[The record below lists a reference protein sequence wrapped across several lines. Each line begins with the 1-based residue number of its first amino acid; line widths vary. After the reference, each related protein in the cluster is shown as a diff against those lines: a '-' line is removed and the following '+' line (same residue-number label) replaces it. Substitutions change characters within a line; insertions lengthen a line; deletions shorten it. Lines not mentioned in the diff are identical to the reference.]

1 MDLRAVYEK
10 FGGDYDCVIN
20 RLHNEERIK
29 KYLLLFLKY
38 NYNEAIQN
46 ALNRGDYETAFR
58 ESHNLKGVCFNLNL
72 DALGDSAE
80 KLTDALRKAPY
91 EGNPFALMEVVR
103 KDYDKTVTALQA
115 LKEPTQERQ

>member
-46 ALNRGDYETAFR
+46 AL
-58 ESHNLKGVCFNLNL
+58 
-72 DALGDSAE
+72 
-80 KLTDALRKAPY
+80 
-91 EGNPFALMEVVR
+91 
-103 KDYDKTVTALQA
+103 TVTALQA